1 MVCMGILG
9 AHHILVSG
17 IMADEPS
24 IRLMVDTDLDQV
36 FSLID
41 QENWGWEF
49 HEIRR
54 IFALDTRNSIVA
66 EINGE
71 IVGLITLINFGKT
84 AFIVHVIVKEGWRK
98 KRLGARMMRDAL
110 QNLDSLD
117 VDNVELHAMP
127 DVAEFYTQFGFKRVE
142 EISFFCKHPGTS
154 GQQNTVA
161 ATSDAEFRLLD
172 LEEIL
177 SMSECQSRMMGF
189 HESDFQYAMKT
200 DPPEY
205 PVARLVG
212 SSVTAMLIARMGSEL
227 NPLGP
232 WFMNHPDKK
241 TARAMLRSAIARL
254 PDRRT
259 DVGIS
264 TSNELAKDIFLD
276 EGFSLMT
283 EGVVRVS
290 RSARAV
296 SPFPRELLAIG
307 HLGVI

>member
-1 MVCMGILG
+1 
-9 AHHILVSG
+9 
-17 IMADEPS
+17 MA
-24 IRLMVDTDLDQV
+24 DTDLSQV

-41 QENWGWEF
+41 RENWGWEF

-66 EINGE
+66 EIDGD

-98 KRLGARMMRDAL
+98 KKLGARMMRDAL
-110 QNLDSLD
+110 QNLDSLG

-127 DVAEFYTQFGFKRVE
+127 DAADFYNQFGFKKVE
-142 EISFFCKHPGTS
+142 EISFFCKHRGT
-154 GQQNTVA
+154 GGFQDTVDPPM
-161 ATSDAEFRLLD
+161 DAEFRLLD
-172 LEEIL
+172 SDETL
-177 SMSECQSRMMGF
+177 SLSECQARMMGF
-189 HESDFQYAMKT
+189 HECDFQYALNT
-200 DPPEY
+200 DLPEC
-205 PVARLVG
+205 PVGRIVG
-212 SSVTAMLIARMGSEL
+212 GSTTAMLIARKGSDL

-232 WFMNHPDKK
+232 WFMNHPDRK
-241 TARAMLRSAIARL
+241 TARAMLRYVIARL

-264 TSNELAKDIFLD
+264 SSNELAKEIFLD

>member
-1 MVCMGILG
+1 MDILG

-17 IMADEPS
+17 TMADEPS
-24 IRLMVDTDLDQV
+24 IRLMVDTDLNQV

-41 QENWGWEF
+41 RENWGWEF

-54 IFALDTRNSIVA
+54 IFALDTRNCIVA
-66 EINGE
+66 EVNGDL
-71 IVGLITLINFGKT
+71 VGLITLINFGKT

-98 KRLGARMMRDAL
+98 KKLGARMMRDAL

-127 DVAEFYTQFGFKRVE
+127 DAADFYTQFGFKRVE
-142 EISFFCKHPGTS
+142 EISFFCKHPGTGGLHDVVDPPS
-154 GQQNTVA
+154 N
-161 ATSDAEFRLLD
+161 AEFRLLD
-172 LEEIL
+172 LDETL
-177 SMSECQSRMMGF
+177 SVSECQARMMGY
-189 HESDFQYAMKT
+189 HESDFRYALKT
-200 DPPEY
+200 DPPKY
-205 PVARLVG
+205 PVGRIVG
-212 SSVTAMLIARMGSEL
+212 SSMTSMLVARTGSDL
-227 NPLGP
+227 NPIGP

-241 TARAMLRSAIARL
+241 TAHAMLRYAIARL

-259 DVGIS
+259 DVGVS
-264 TSNELAKDIFLD
+264 SSNELAKEIFLD

-290 RSARAV
+290 RSSRAID
-296 SPFPRELLAIG
+296 PFPPELLAIG